1 MQNSSY
7 LTQLPFV
14 GPIGLSDMEYF
25 RHLGSGATS
34 SNAAA
39 HVAESKDPSRSASAY
54 TCSHGQPTPQP
65 RNPST
70 AGAPSPILEL
80 VLQGKPVAVAVK
92 QQHQPESHPVNSTY
106 HSAQTGRQQAGTR
119 QSCDA
124 KRSGTEKAQ
133 AAEKPSEPWTCIYAL
148 DGSVLATEQ
157 EGRIYKGGAAG
168 PHTHTVLTG
177 QTPLVRHLHVVSH
190 AQGTCD
196 PGHRQGFTF
205 EAIALVL

>member
-1 MQNSSY
+1 MQISSY

-39 HVAESKDPSRSASAY
+39 HMPESKDPSLSASAY

-65 RNPST
+65 CNPST

-92 QQHQPESHPVNSTY
+92 QQHQPASHPVNPAY
-106 HSAQTGRQQAGTR
+106 HSAQTGSQQASTW

-133 AAEKPSEPWTCIYAL
+133 AAEKPSGPWTCIYAL
-148 DGSVLATEQ
+148 DGSLLATEQ
-157 EGRIYKGGAAG
+157 EGHIYKGGAAG

-196 PGHRQGFTF
+196 PGLRQGLTF